1 MRTLSVLLLAALC
14 SPLFAQSKNPTT
26 DAIRKMVASRAKNMV
41 AAAEEMP
48 ADKYSFKPTPAQETF
63 AHMQTHIVEANNNL
77 CAAVGGTASA
87 EDKNLKDT
95 DPKDKIVAAMRRS
108 FDVCTKALA
117 NLTDANLA
125 DDATVFGQKASKGTA
140 LLVMASGWGDHYAS
154 QAMYLRLNGH
164 LPPTAKKPTNP
175 ESASQKSDEYKEEKK
190 P

>member
-1 MRTLSVLLLAALC
+1 MRTLVSLLLVTLM
-14 SPLFAQSKNPTT
+14 SVVLFAQSKNSTT
-26 DAIRKMVASRAKNMV
+26 DAARKMVAGRAKNMV

-63 AHMQTHIVEANNNL
+63 AHMQVHIVEANNNL
-77 CAAVGGTASA
+77 CSAVGGTASA
-87 EDKNLKDT
+87 EDKDLKDT

-108 FDVCTKALA
+108 FDTCTKALA
-117 NLTDANLA
+117 NLTDAQLG

-164 LPPTAKKPTNP
+164 LPPTAKKPADTK
-175 ESASQKSDEYKEEKK
+175 AATKDEYKKD
-190 P
+190 